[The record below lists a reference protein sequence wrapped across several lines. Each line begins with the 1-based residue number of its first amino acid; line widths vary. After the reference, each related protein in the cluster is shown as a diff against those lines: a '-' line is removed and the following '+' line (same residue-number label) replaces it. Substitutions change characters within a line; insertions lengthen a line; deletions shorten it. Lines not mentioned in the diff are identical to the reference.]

1 MGPGWTEVGAG
12 VGGVRVWVG
21 GRGWVGWSGEGLE
34 LGGGGGRGEV
44 LVPGLRRGGGWGG
57 WCWGRGGAEGA
68 AGGAA
73 MFKVLACLFGR
84 EVRNRQIMPSFCACV
99 FLCAYACACVCWL
112 GRCISLYVILLCLCM
127 CSTTG

>member
-57 WCWGRGGAEGA
+57 WCEEGRKGLLGERRCSRSLL
-68 AGGAA
+68 
-73 MFKVLACLFGR
+73 VSLAVKCETGR
-84 EVRNRQIMPSFCACV
+84 
-99 FLCAYACACVCWL
+99 
-112 GRCISLYVILLCLCM
+112 
-127 CSTTG
+127 